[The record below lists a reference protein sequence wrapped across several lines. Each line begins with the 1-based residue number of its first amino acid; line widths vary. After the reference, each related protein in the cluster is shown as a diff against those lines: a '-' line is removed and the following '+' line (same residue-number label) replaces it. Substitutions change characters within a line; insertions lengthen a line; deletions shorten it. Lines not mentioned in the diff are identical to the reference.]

1 MSKTLN
7 IKKIRPMFNAIVT
20 TLDVFEETENTAS
33 IISADEM
40 AGQPKPYQTVV
51 AVGNAVQNINVGD
64 IVAIDFSK
72 YAVKKHKDGSLKDG
86 IIQDNPIVSYALNTI
101 PLDGKEHLFI
111 HTNDILFVIEDA
123 EEIDDGDKKL
133 ITTKKEVVS

>member
-1 MSKTLN
+1 MSKKLN
-7 IKKIRPMFNAIVT
+7 IKKIRPMFNALVT
-20 TLDVFEETENTAS
+20 TFDVFEETENTS
-33 IISADEM
+33 EIIGTDEM

-64 IVAIDFSK
+64 LVAIDFSK

-86 IIQDNPIVSYALNTI
+86 VIQDNPVVSYAFNTI
-101 PLDGKEHLFI
+101 PLDGKEHLFL
-111 HTNDILFVIEDA
+111 HTNDILFVIEDS
-123 EEIDDGDKKL
+123 EEIEDNEKEL